1 MLENLLDSR
10 LAPAVFGLGL
20 LCAGQ
25 SSTLTGTL
33 AGQIVMEGFVQMRIK
48 PWIRRL
54 VTRLIAIVPA
64 VIVILIAGQEGTYKL
79 LIFSQVVLSLQL
91 PFAVVP
97 LIKFTSSNR
106 IMGPGGMFKNTLW
119 INVMSWISA
128 GVIVV
133 FNVFMLVSNFL
144 IPLFKGS
151 WLSITFA
158 VVIVSPLSLALS
170 AFLVYLALRKDDDT
184 TMQYGN
190 LELGSH
196 SDNNSL
202 AESSNSIEMS
212 SVSSSLPSSPSI

>member
-1 MLENLLDSR
+1 LLENLLDSR

-151 WLSITFA
+151 WLSIAFA

>member
-1 MLENLLDSR
+1 LLENLLDSR

>member
-1 MLENLLDSR
+1 
-10 LAPAVFGLGL
+10 VFGLGL

-151 WLSITFA
+151 WLSIAFA